1 MRLPFM
7 KNSVFL
13 WILLSLFYIAAKAY
27 PVYAHGDELEV
38 EEKGTRGPI
47 LLSSKQEKAIDLLIE
62 KVSSRPMAQ
71 MLSVNGKV
79 ATLPNQQNDVTT
91 RVSGKVAELYV
102 KLGEVV
108 KNGQPLAK
116 VESRLIGDPPP
127 SAVIHAPMAGI
138 IDEQNIH
145 LGQAIE
151 PSTILFRISNRT
163 QMLIIGN
170 VYEEDLGRVVLNQ
183 EANVHVLSYPNKL
196 FQGKVILIEPTL
208 DLLTRI
214 VKIWISVPNTDNLL
228 KPNMFARANLTMHNS
243 KEVLSVPNAAILE
256 ANGEKFV
263 FVKDHDN
270 YQRVIVSVG
279 SSDENYTEVTHGLK
293 QDDLV
298 VKQGQHQLYTLWLT
312 GGKLKAEE

>member
-1 MRLPFM
+1 
-7 KNSVFL
+7 
-13 WILLSLFYIAAKAY
+13 
-27 PVYAHGDELEV
+27 
-38 EEKGTRGPI
+38 
-47 LLSSKQEKAIDLLIE
+47 LSSKQEKAIDLLIE